1 LARAFI
7 ERAFPVRSPALLVT
21 ALMLLGAGCTSAVQS
36 GRSTAL
42 DSLDLQQMTDQM
54 AASILADPE
63 VQAAVGREGPLRVVL
78 QPVENRMTGEVLP
91 RGEAEA
97 FIARVRFLLAKQAPD
112 QFTWVVNR
120 DAFYRLRAGELE
132 GQLGPS
138 PDAVDPRYALWGQFY
153 SLTREDADR
162 RTSSYLCVF
171 ELTDL
176 DRRTTLWTD
185 RYEVKKVA
193 VKGFLDR

>member
-1 LARAFI
+1 MSPFRLVALAIGLA
-7 ERAFPVRSPALLVT
+7 ALPLVS
-21 ALMLLGAGCTSAVQS
+21 GCASAVAV
-36 GRSTAL
+36 GTNTAL

-54 AASILADPE
+54 AASIVADPD
-63 VQAAVGREGPLRVVL
+63 VQAAIAKEGTLRIVV
-78 QPVENRMTGEVLP
+78 QPVENRMTGEILP

-112 QFTWVVNR
+112 KFTWVINR
-120 DAFYRLRAGELE
+120 DTFYRLRATELE

-138 PDAVDPRYALWGQFY
+138 PDAVNPRYALWAQFY
-153 SLTREDADR
+153 SLTREDSER
-162 RTSSYLCVF
+162 RTSSYLCVY

-185 RYEVKKVA
+185 KYEVKKVA

>member
-1 LARAFI
+1 
-7 ERAFPVRSPALLVT
+7 
-21 ALMLLGAGCTSAVQS
+21 
-36 GRSTAL
+36 
-42 DSLDLQQMTDQM
+42 MTDQM
-54 AASILADPE
+54 AASIVADPD
-63 VQAAVGREGPLRVVL
+63 VQAAIVKEGSLRVVL

-97 FIARVRFLLAKQAPD
+97 FVARVRALLTKRARG

-120 DAFYRLRAGELE
+120 ETFYRLRATELE

-138 PDAVDPRYALWGQFY
+138 PDAVDPRYCLWAQFY
-153 SLTREDADR
+153 SLTREDAGR
-162 RTSSYLCVF
+162 RSSSYLCTF

-176 DRRTTLWTD
+176 ERRSTLWTD
-185 RYEVKKVA
+185 KYEVKKVA

>member
-1 LARAFI
+1 MPLAPIPMRLIF
-7 ERAFPVRSPALLVT
+7 ALTLFCVG
-21 ALMLLGAGCTSAVQS
+21 LLGCTSALES
-36 GRSTAL
+36 GHSTAL
-42 DSLDLQQMTDQM
+42 DSMDLQTMTDQM
-54 AASILADPE
+54 AAGIIANPG
-63 VQAAVGREGPLRVVL
+63 VQEAIGKEGSLRVVV
-78 QPVENRMTGEVLP
+78 QPVENRMTGEILP

-97 FIARVRFLLAKQAPD
+97 FTARVRFLLAAHARN

-120 DAFYRLRAGELE
+120 DTFYRLRNTELE
-132 GQLGPS
+132 GKLGPS
-138 PDAVDPRYALWGQFY
+138 PEAVNPRYALWAQFY
-153 SLTREDADR
+153 SLTHEDAAH

-185 RYEVKKVA
+185 KYEVKKVA